1 MAETS
6 QDEVIAFLSRPEAYG
21 EGVETVERAETQ
33 ISIVF
38 LAGERAYKLLRAI
51 ALSFLDFTSLEA
63 RRRGCEA
70 GLELNRRMA
79 PEIYLDCLAVTRETD
94 GALAL
99 DGEGEAVDYV
109 VEMRRFDEDQLFDRL
124 LEAGKLTP
132 ELTDRLAEEIQA
144 FHEAA
149 PPVAG
154 GELGGPEAL
163 RGVLDNNIREIARL
177 PELFPPKE
185 AEALHGRLRGA
196 LEDVA
201 PLLARRKAEGRVRHC
216 HGDLHLRNIVLWRG
230 RPTLFDCLEFDEA
243 MATIDVLYDLAFLVM
258 DLDARGRRDLANRV
272 LGRSLLL
279 SGDYG
284 GLAVLPLFLA
294 LRSHIRAFV
303 AAGAANVA
311 EDAEKRGRLEQ
322 DARDYFARTADYLA
336 PPAPRLIA
344 LGGLSGSG
352 KSTLGAR
359 LAPEFGAAPGALH
372 LRSDV
377 LRKQLAGVSDRER
390 LPASAYSQAS
400 SDAVYAELRRRAK
413 AALEAGHSVLLDA
426 VHAKPEERQAAEAV
440 ARDAGA
446 GFTGLWLEVPRETLL
461 ERVDARRGDAS
472 DATAEVVEKQLG
484 YELGEV
490 AWTRLEAAGGLEETL
505 ERARTLLKGTK

>member
-1 MAETS
+1 M
-6 QDEVIAFLSRPEAYG
+6 
-21 EGVETVERAETQ
+21 
-33 ISIVF
+33 
-38 LAGERAYKLLRAI
+38 
-51 ALSFLDFTSLEA
+51 
-63 RRRGCEA
+63 
-70 GLELNRRMA
+70 
-79 PEIYLDCLAVTRETD
+79 
-94 GALAL
+94 
-99 DGEGEAVDYV
+99 
-109 VEMRRFDEDQLFDRL
+109 
-124 LEAGKLTP
+124 
-132 ELTDRLAEEIQA
+132 
-144 FHEAA
+144 
-149 PPVAG
+149 
-154 GELGGPEAL
+154 
-163 RGVLDNNIREIARL
+163 LDNNIREIARF

-185 AEALHGRLRGA
+185 AESLHARLRGA
-196 LEDVA
+196 LEEA
-201 PLLARRKAEGRVRHC
+201 SSLLARRQAEGRVRHC

-230 RPTLFDCLEFDEA
+230 RPTLFDCLEFDKA

-284 GLAVLPLFLA
+284 GLAALPLFLA

-303 AAGAANVA
+303 AAGAASVT
-311 EDAEKRGRLEQ
+311 EDAEERGRLER
-322 DARDYFARTADYLA
+322 DARDYFARTAEYLA

-359 LAPEFGAAPGALH
+359 LAPDFGAAPGALH

-390 LPASAYSQAS
+390 LPTSAYSQAS

-426 VHAKPEERQAAEAV
+426 VHARPEERQAAEAV
-440 ARDAGA
+440 AREAGA

-472 DATAEVVEKQLG
+472 DATAEVVEKQFG
-484 YELGEV
+484 YALGEIT
-490 AWTRLEAAGGLEETL
+490 WTRLETHGGLEETL
-505 ERARTLLKGTK
+505 EGARTLLKSAE